1 MINLNF
7 KQLDKESMC
16 ALYSIDF
23 DSGTLLKT
31 LLNDIQDIQELEQ
44 IRKLY
49 SVGTVQIYKA
59 KELYDEPIVEVKY
72 IGGIISD
79 NEWKKIPIHILNK
92 LVKYA
97 YMFNTIMKNVKEKQE
112 ENRFGVFSKIY
123 KSIKKRF
130 K

>member
-1 MINLNF
+1 MISLNF
-7 KQLDKESMC
+7 QQLDEETMC

-23 DSGTLLKT
+23 DSGTLLKSM
-31 LLNDIQDIQELEQ
+31 LNDIQELEQ

-79 NEWKKIPIHILNK
+79 TEWEKIPIHILNK
-92 LVKYA
+92 PVKYA
-97 YMFNTIMKNVKEKQE
+97 YMFSTTIKNGNYHIAITVK
-112 ENRFGVFSKIY
+112 
-123 KSIKKRF
+123 
-130 K
+130 

>member
-1 MINLNF
+1 MISLNF
-7 KQLDKESMC
+7 QQLDEETMV

-23 DSGTLLKT
+23 DSGTSLQSMLS
-31 LLNDIQDIQELEQ
+31 DIQELEQ
-44 IRKLY
+44 NGKCH

-92 LVKYA
+92 PVKNA
-97 YMFNTIMKNVKEKQE
+97 YMFTTTMKDGNYHIAITVK
-112 ENRFGVFSKIY
+112 
-123 KSIKKRF
+123 
-130 K
+130 

>member
-23 DSGTLLKT
+23 DSGTSLQSM
-31 LLNDIQDIQELEQ
+31 LNDIQELEQ
-44 IRKLY
+44 DGKCH

-92 LVKYA
+92 SVKYA
-97 YMFNTIMKNVKEKQE
+97 YMFNTIMKNGNYHIAITVK
-112 ENRFGVFSKIY
+112 
-123 KSIKKRF
+123 
-130 K
+130 

>member
-1 MINLNF
+1 MISLNF

-31 LLNDIQDIQELEQ
+31 LLNDIQDIQELEH
-44 IRKLY
+44 IRKRY

-97 YMFNTIMKNVKEKQE
+97 YMFSTIMKDGNYHIAITVK
-112 ENRFGVFSKIY
+112 
-123 KSIKKRF
+123 
-130 K
+130 

>member
-1 MINLNF
+1 MISLNF
-7 KQLDKESMC
+7 QQLDEETMC

-23 DSGTLLKT
+23 DSCTSLQSM
-31 LLNDIQDIQELEQ
+31 LNDIQELEQ
-44 IRKLY
+44 IRKRY

-97 YMFNTIMKNVKEKQE
+97 YMFSTIMKDGNYHIAITV
-112 ENRFGVFSKIY
+112 N
-123 KSIKKRF
+123 
-130 K
+130 

>member
-1 MINLNF
+1 MISLNF
-7 KQLDKESMC
+7 QQLDEESMC
-16 ALYSIDF
+16 SLYSIDF

-31 LLNDIQDIQELEQ
+31 LLNDIQELEQ

-79 NEWKKIPIHILNK
+79 NEWKKIPIHILDK
-92 LVKYA
+92 PVKYA
-97 YMFNTIMKNVKEKQE
+97 YMFSTIMKDGNYHIAITVK
-112 ENRFGVFSKIY
+112 
-123 KSIKKRF
+123 
-130 K
+130 

>member
-1 MINLNF
+1 MISLNF

-23 DSGTLLKT
+23 DSGTSLQSM
-31 LLNDIQDIQELEQ
+31 LNDIQELEQ
-44 IRKLY
+44 IRKRY

-97 YMFNTIMKNVKEKQE
+97 YMFSTIMKDGNYHIAITVK
-112 ENRFGVFSKIY
+112 
-123 KSIKKRF
+123 
-130 K
+130 

>member
-7 KQLDKESMC
+7 QQLDEETMV

-23 DSGTLLKT
+23 DSGTLLKSM
-31 LLNDIQDIQELEQ
+31 LNDIQYIQELEQ
-44 IRKLY
+44 NGKCH

-79 NEWKKIPIHILNK
+79 TEWKKIPIHILKNPI
-92 LVKYA
+92 KYA
-97 YMFNTIMKNVKEKQE
+97 YMFATTMKDGNYHIAITV
-112 ENRFGVFSKIY
+112 N
-123 KSIKKRF
+123 
-130 K
+130 

>member
-1 MINLNF
+1 MISLNF
-7 KQLDKESMC
+7 QQLDKESMC

-23 DSGTLLKT
+23 DSGTSLQSM
-31 LLNDIQDIQELEQ
+31 LNDIQELEQ

-97 YMFNTIMKNVKEKQE
+97 YMFSTIMKDGNYHIAITVK
-112 ENRFGVFSKIY
+112 
-123 KSIKKRF
+123 
-130 K
+130 